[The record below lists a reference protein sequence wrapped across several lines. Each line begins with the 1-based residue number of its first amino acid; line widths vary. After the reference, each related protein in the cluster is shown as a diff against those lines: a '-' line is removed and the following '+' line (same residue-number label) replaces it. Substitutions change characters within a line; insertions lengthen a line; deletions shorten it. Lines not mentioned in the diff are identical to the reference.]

1 MFALQV
7 QFVIFIVP
15 IFCIHLH
22 ILNPHHQHHHHQPAH
37 PHRQHHHHQ
46 PARLLLHPPGGSRLG
61 LRFNPAVEVQA
72 DAADDEHGD
81 EHDNDGDNDNDDHG
95 DDYDQLMIIDS
106 IIITISVI

>member
-1 MFALQV
+1 M
-7 QFVIFIVP
+7 
-15 IFCIHLH
+15 
-22 ILNPHHQHHHHQPAH
+22 
-37 PHRQHHHHQ
+37 
-46 PARLLLHPPGGSRLG
+46 
-61 LRFNPAVEVQA
+61 EVQA